1 MTFAETL
8 YSYLMGFP
16 GLAALIGTRCYP
28 VKLPQELTLPA
39 ITYQQVSDAPEYSH
53 DPGASYMPR
62 VQITCWAET
71 YIEVR
76 ALMMQVLAA
85 SHGWHSAH
93 GGVAFAENVI
103 DLSEP
108 ETGIYQVAIDARF
121 EGVAL

>member
-1 MTFAETL
+1 
-8 YSYLMGFP
+8 
-16 GLAALIGTRCYP
+16 
-28 VKLPQELTLPA
+28 
-39 ITYQQVSDAPEYSH
+39 
-53 DPGASYMPR
+53 MPR